1 MDAARSPNAHRL
13 HIRLRDGFRGHTIT
27 IAVDGHEVY
36 RGVGVVTGAAVAP
49 PDPID
54 VPAASPIVHV
64 EVSITPG
71 DIAAALDLDVSAFP
85 YLAIG
90 LVGEG
95 TVNFETAPHPFA
107 ST

>member
-1 MDAARSPNAHRL
+1 MDAARSPNAYRL
-13 HIRLRDGFRGHTIT
+13 HIRLRGGFRGHTIA

-36 RGVGVVTGAAVAP
+36 RGVGVITGADVAP
-49 PDPID
+49 SAPIE
-54 VPAASPIVHV
+54 VPARSRVAHI

-95 TVNFETAPHPFA
+95 TVNFETAPHPFP